1 MQTIKRRIGI
11 FMHQFD
17 GGGAERMTVIL
28 ANALYEAGHEVTFI
42 VRSGKGESRYLLRTE
57 IPVIDMDIAER
68 SKLEKNIRNIRI
80 LAGVLKGQ
88 EYDVLFCVTAEM
100 SQVAA
105 IAAFFMPQTDSPGG
119 GTAQYTVNGNA

>member
-42 VRSGKGESRYLLRTE
+42 VRSGKGAVSYTHLDVYKRQLSAFASIISAISR
-57 IPVIDMDIAER
+57 
-68 SKLEKNIRNIRI
+68 
-80 LAGVLKGQ
+80 
-88 EYDVLFCVTAEM
+88 
-100 SQVAA
+100 
-105 IAAFFMPQTDSPGG
+105 
-119 GTAQYTVNGNA
+119 

>member
-42 VRSGKGESRYLLRTE
+42 VRSGKGESRYLLRTFPYPGKLLQC
-57 IPVIDMDIAER
+57 PVH
-68 SKLEKNIRNIRI
+68 
-80 LAGVLKGQ
+80 
-88 EYDVLFCVTAEM
+88 LFL
-100 SQVAA
+100 
-105 IAAFFMPQTDSPGG
+105 F
-119 GTAQYTVNGNA
+119 

>member
-42 VRSGKGESRYLLRTE
+42 VRSGKGGK
-57 IPVIDMDIAER
+57 PVSSE
-68 SKLEKNIRNIRI
+68 
-80 LAGVLKGQ
+80 
-88 EYDVLFCVTAEM
+88 
-100 SQVAA
+100 
-105 IAAFFMPQTDSPGG
+105 
-119 GTAQYTVNGNA
+119 NGDTGY